1 MNTPPRLK
9 RRKPNDIDTPN
20 DNRTPNDNG
29 TSKTPSTLD
38 TVIVSENGN
47 YNPGQTELLEK
58 HEQKRVRDA
67 ASAKYAKHVVKDILF
82 DGYGNKVYVP
92 NGRSPLFHLEL
103 ATKSE
108 ILSWKNGLIN
118 LYNMNGEH
126 FTTDNLFNAITSEQ
140 SNLASQS
147 TNNSENTSK
156 EDFTD
161 SSPRTNSLSSG
172 SSNNTPN
179 STPPST
185 PPSNK
190 MNISKTGGKKKKT
203 QKRGG
208 DKLDAKFIQKMKGK
222 PTGYMFTHKG
232 QKYEVVANGHYRKVR
247 HTGGGNNTKK
257 RSPATYRRRSRS
269 RKLTI

>member
-1 MNTPPRLK
+1 MNTPSTKRPRS
-9 RRKPNDIDTPN
+9 DDTPSSV
-20 DNRTPNDNG
+20 G
-29 TSKTPSTLD
+29 TLD
-38 TVIVSENGN
+38 TVIVDSRNGN
-47 YNPGQTELLEK
+47 DYPGQEKLLEQ
-58 HEQKRVRDA
+58 HEKKRVRDA
-67 ASAKYAKHVVKDILF
+67 ASAKYTRHVVKEILF
-82 DGYGNKVYVP
+82 DRYGNKVYVP
-92 NGRSPLFHLEL
+92 NGTSPLFHLEL
-103 ATKSE
+103 ATKPE
-108 ILSWKNGLIN
+108 ILNWKNGLIN
-118 LYNMNGEH
+118 LYTINGEQI
-126 FTTDNLFNAITSEQ
+126 TSGNLFNAMASEQ
-140 SNLASQS
+140 TNLASQS

-257 RSPATYRRRSRS
+257 RSPATYRRRSR
-269 RKLTI
+269 KLTI